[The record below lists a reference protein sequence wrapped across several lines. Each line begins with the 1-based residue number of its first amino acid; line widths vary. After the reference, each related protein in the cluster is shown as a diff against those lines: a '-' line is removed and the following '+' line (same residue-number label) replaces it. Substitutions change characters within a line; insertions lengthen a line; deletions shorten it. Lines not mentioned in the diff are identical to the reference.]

1 MSSTVR
7 VHPDVIVYRSHT
19 TEVSCPVPD
28 SAFSALPTVH
38 GASVVSAPS
47 IVYGPRFISSSQTVV
62 IPGYPYVIN
71 TGRIYMD
78 PTVATLVLCEETHQ
92 AAPVTP
98 VSAPTP
104 VEMMEMWI
112 AIGVNLRNSRR
123 QNLLPSK
130 RMPCV
135 SHLKKVIMS
144 WLSNSIW
151 KIEIMSWLSSW
162 HHLLVVMTMKRKTID
177 FLHSFL
183 FYFFTL

>member
-7 VHPDVIVYRSHT
+7 VHPDVIVYRSSPQAHT

-28 SAFSALPTVH
+28 RAFSALPTVH

-112 AIGVNLRNSRR
+112 AIGGESTEFSEAKLIALQENALRLS
-123 QNLLPSK
+123 LEKSDHELA
-130 RMPCV
+130 
-135 SHLKKVIMS
+135 LKLDMENRDHELALK
-144 WLSNSIW
+144 LA
-151 KIEIMSWLSSW
+151 SS
-162 HHLLVVMTMKRKTID
+162 TGGDDDEKKD
-177 FLHSFL
+177 D
-183 FYFFTL
+183 